1 MTDANGNFIIDDVL
15 PGVYRIATSL
25 PTDPDGW
32 WLRSAVVNGRDVLDV
47 PIEIEPA
54 TPLAGARLTFSDRRT
69 QLSGRV
75 EAPEGRSASEYF
87 IVVFPEERTLW
98 RPRARRIYSVRAGT
112 DGAYIVLG
120 LPPGAYRL
128 AALSDVAPD
137 DLFDPAFF
145 DALLPTSI
153 RFTLDD
159 GEQKTQSLRVGG

>member
-1 MTDANGNFIIDDVL
+1 
-15 PGVYRIATSL
+15 
-25 PTDPDGW
+25 
-32 WLRSAVVNGRDVLDV
+32 
-47 PIEIEPA
+47 
-54 TPLAGARLTFSDRRT
+54 
-69 QLSGRV
+69 
-75 EAPEGRSASEYF
+75 
-87 IVVFPEERTLW
+87 
-98 RPRARRIYSVRAGT
+98 VRAGT